1 MPHAADLNVTEQ
13 LLRGP
18 EQITQLLC
26 TPSFSSVMW
35 RQLSLSGRTAASSR
49 TSVWEGSTVGA
60 SVSCCRV
67 TSRHQYRL
75 QNNTLCCLPVT
86 LSENG
91 DVVSLGPQLG
101 VSKARHPGT
110 GWAESLSGTQGPLP
124 SSIGGWRNPLPS
136 SVGTEVLFSC
146 WLSGW
151 GGALSSQLCGLLPG
165 QHTHNVAVCL
175 FQSQQEC
182 LLLL

>member
-1 MPHAADLNVTEQ
+1 
-13 LLRGP
+13 
-18 EQITQLLC
+18 
-26 TPSFSSVMW
+26 MW
-35 RQLSLSGRTAASSR
+35 RQPSLSGRTAASSR

-67 TSRHQYRL
+67 TSRHQHRL

-124 SSIGGWRNPLPS
+124 SSTGGWRNPLPS